1 VPRWRSAINAQ
12 SGVCRGERIV
22 NSISSEREAG
32 GKARSDRGAQR
43 WRAILSEHPAITSIM
58 LACTV
63 IGAVLG
69 CILLSE
75 DWPRARRVLGGAVGG
90 AGCGLLIT
98 ATRMIG

>member
-1 VPRWRSAINAQ
+1 M
-12 SGVCRGERIV
+12 
-22 NSISSEREAG
+22 NSIPPERGAG
-32 GKARSDRGAQR
+32 GKARPDRGAQR
-43 WRAILSEHPAITSIM
+43 WRAILSEHPAITSIL

-69 CILLSE
+69 CILLGE
-75 DWPRARRVLGGAVGG
+75 DWSPARRLLGGAVGG